1 MVCLVN
7 VPTGS
12 PTYTFRTLVALIVS
26 GVPLERQEECKLQQN
41 SMFFYYGSLLCNIRV
56 CEHMCIYRRTG
67 FNSDNLIIA
76 NCEFA

>member
-41 SMFFYYGSLLCNIRV
+41 SMFFIMDLSCVIYEYVNV
-56 CEHMCIYRRTG
+56 CVYTVG
-67 FNSDNLIIA
+67 LVLIVII
-76 NCEFA
+76 